1 VSTWA
6 AFDFG
11 GAHIEAIVGFIYQE
25 QRTMKRFRKIIQIF
39 IVLTFIL
46 GLLGPVVLPASTV
59 TSKAHPLLIQLA
71 AKEPD
76 RRVSVIVQKTTSG
89 LDLEARVTRLGGE
102 VTKDLHIIN
111 AFAAEL
117 PAGAAVALARDPAV
131 RRVSLDAPV
140 ERSTIAMQA
149 LRDNFD
155 SYSYGNNDG
164 SLSFAGDWQE
174 GGESDGPTSGRVQ
187 IDRSWSCASVN
198 CLRIST
204 QRAGRKLTR
213 AFDLSGAG
221 TATLSFTYRRSAYY
235 YTYNHGRIDVE
246 ISGDGGTTFT
256 TLASYNMRYQDY
268 YPVAE
273 SLDISAYVSA
283 DMQVRFEVVDDGD
296 DSTYLFIDDLEVSF
310 AYPDKPNTY
319 LSTTGADKLHA
330 QGLSGAGIGVVVIDS
345 GVQDHADLSGRLF
358 LPAGYPAGDPYGHGT
373 HVAGIVAGSGTSAQ
387 GVYEGLAPG
396 AHIINLNITDSNG
409 MAYESDVVNAL
420 QWVYENKEGYNIRVV
435 NMSLNSTLENSYHES
450 PLAAASEILWFN
462 GVVVVASVGNKG
474 PAGGHNTAKTAPA
487 NDPFLI
493 IVGAS
498 DEHDTPDRG
507 DDNIGAFSSFGVTV
521 DGFLRPEIVAPG
533 FNIIAPLS
541 ADSYWGEE
549 HPDRVVADQ
558 YIRLSGTSMAAPVV
572 AGAAALLL
580 QNEPNLT
587 PDQVKYRLLNTGGS
601 ISNDDFTFPY
611 LDIYAAVHNSTLE
624 SANSGL
630 MASQLLWTGDDPV
643 TWGSVAWNSVAWNSV
658 AWNSVAWN
666 SVAWNSV
673 AWNSAVE
680 LDGIFWGPR
689 GRNK

>member
-1 VSTWA
+1 LVL
-6 AFDFG
+6 
-11 GAHIEAIVGFIYQE
+11 VGHVLKQLLYLFIFIRSKE
-25 QRTMKRFRKIIQIF
+25 HMKRFREILQIL

-46 GLLGPVVLPASTV
+46 GLLGPAVLPVSAV
-59 TSKAHPLLIQLA
+59 TGKAHPLLMQLA
-71 AKEPD
+71 AEAPD
-76 RRVSVIVQKTTSG
+76 QRVSVIVQKITSG
-89 LDLEARVTRLGGE
+89 VDPETRVARLGGE
-102 VTKDLHIIN
+102 VTKNLHIIN

-117 PAGAAVALARDPAV
+117 PAKAAMTLAQDPGV
-131 RRVSLDAPV
+131 GWLSLDAPM

-155 SYSYGNNDG
+155 SYSYANNDG
-164 SLSFAGDWQE
+164 SFSFAGDWQE
-174 GGESDGPTSGRVQ
+174 GGESDGPTGGRVQ
-187 IDRSWSCASVN
+187 INWSWSCASGN
-198 CLRIST
+198 CLRIS
-204 QRAGRKLTR
+204 GRREGRSLTR

-221 TATLSFTYRRSAYY
+221 TATLSFSYRRSAFY
-235 YTYNHGRIDVE
+235 YTYNHGRINLE

-256 TLASYNMRYQDY
+256 TLASYNMRYQDFGQ
-268 YPVAE
+268 VAE
-273 SLDISAYVSA
+273 SFDISAYVSA
-283 DMQVRFEVVDDGD
+283 DMRVRFEVVDDGD
-296 DSTYLFIDDLEVSF
+296 DSTYLFVDDLEINF

-319 LSTTGADKLHA
+319 LSTTGVDKLHA
-330 QGLSGAGIGVVVIDS
+330 QGLSGAGVGVAVIDS
-345 GVQDHADLSGRLF
+345 GVDEHADLSGRLF
-358 LPAGYPAGDPYGHGT
+358 LPAGYPIGDPYGHGT
-373 HVAGIVAGSGTSAQ
+373 HVAGIVAGSGSAAQ
-387 GVYEGLAPG
+387 GVYKGVAPG
-396 AHIINLNITDSNG
+396 AHIIDLNITDSSG
-409 MAYESDVVNAL
+409 MAYESDVVEAL
-420 QWVYENKEGYNIRVV
+420 QWVYENKDQHNIRVV

-474 PAGGHNTAKTAPA
+474 PAGGYNTAKTAPA

-507 DDNIGAFSSFGVTV
+507 NDTIGAFSSFGVTA

-533 FNIIAPLS
+533 FNILAPLS
-541 ADSYWGEE
+541 ADSSWGEE
-549 HPDRVVADQ
+549 YPDRVAEGQ

-572 AGAAALLL
+572 AGAIALILEA
-580 QNEPNLT
+580 EPNLT
-587 PDQVKYRLLNTGGS
+587 PDQVKHRLLNTGGS
-601 ISNDDFTFPY
+601 ISNDEFTFPY
-611 LDIYAAVHNSTLE
+611 LDVYAAVRNSTFE
-624 SANSGL
+624 SANGSL
-630 MASQLLWTGDDPV
+630 IASQLLWTGDNPV

>member
-1 VSTWA
+1 
-6 AFDFG
+6 
-11 GAHIEAIVGFIYQE
+11 
-25 QRTMKRFRKIIQIF
+25 MKQFRKICQIL
-39 IVLTFIL
+39 IALTFVF
-46 GLLGPVVLPASTV
+46 GLLGPVALPARAEV
-59 TSKAHPLLIQLA
+59 AKAHPLLAQLA
-71 AKEPD
+71 AEEPAQ
-76 RRVSVIVQKTTSG
+76 RVAVIIQKSAAG
-89 LDLEARVTRLGGE
+89 ADLEAKVARLGGE
-102 VTKDLHIIN
+102 VTKELHIIN

-117 PAGAAVALARDPAV
+117 PAKAAMTLARDPAV
-131 RRVSLDAPV
+131 RWVSLDAPM
-140 ERSTIAMQA
+140 ERSAIAMQA

-155 SYSYGNNDG
+155 SYSYANNDG
-164 SLSFAGDWQE
+164 SFSFEGDWQE

-187 IDRSWSCASVN
+187 IDRSWSCASGS
-198 CLRIST
+198 CLRVST
-204 QRAGRKLTR
+204 RREGRSLTR

-221 TATLSFTYRRSAYY
+221 TATLRFSYRRSAYF
-235 YTYNHGRIDVE
+235 YTYYHGRIDVE

-256 TLASYNMRYQDY
+256 TLASYNMRHQDY
-268 YPVAE
+268 YPVTE
-273 SLDISAYVSA
+273 SFDISAYVSA
-283 DMQVRFEVVDDGD
+283 DMRVRFEVVDDGD
-296 DSTYLFIDDLEVSF
+296 DATFLFIDDLEINF

-319 LSTTGADKLHA
+319 LSTTGVDKLHA
-330 QGLSGAGIGVVVIDS
+330 QGLSGAGVGVAVIDS
-345 GVQDHADLSGRLF
+345 GVDDHADLSGRLF
-358 LPAGYPAGDPYGHGT
+358 LPAGYPAGDSYGHGT
-373 HVAGIVAGSGTSAQ
+373 HVAGIVTGSGSAAQ
-387 GVYEGLAPG
+387 GVYKGVAPE
-396 AHIINLNITDSNG
+396 AHIIDLNITDSSG
-409 MAYESDVVNAL
+409 MTYESDVVEAL
-420 QWVYENKEGYNIRVV
+420 QWVYENKDQHNIRVV

-474 PAGGHNTAKTAPA
+474 PGGGHNTAKTAPA

-498 DEHDTPDRG
+498 DEHDTPDREN
-507 DDNIGAFSSFGVTV
+507 DTIGPFSSFGVTK
-521 DGFLRPEIVAPG
+521 DGFLRPEIIAPG

-541 ADSYWGEE
+541 ADSDWGEE
-549 HPDRVVADQ
+549 HPDRVAEGQ
-558 YIRLSGTSMAAPVV
+558 YIRLSGTSMAAPIV

-580 QNEPNLT
+580 QDEPNLT

-601 ISNDDFTFPY
+601 ISNNDFTFPY
-611 LDIYAAVHNSTLE
+611 LDIYAALHSSTQE

-630 MASQLLWTGDDPV
+630 IPSQLLWTGSDPI